1 MLGTLTKFIISVV
14 LFYVFVPGN
23 LFTVPAGSSMA
34 VIAVHSV
41 LFGIS
46 NILIWK
52 VIKLA
57 RK

>member
-1 MLGTLTKFIISVV
+1 MLGTLSKFVMSAV

-34 VIAVHSV
+34 VLAVHAV
-41 LFGIS
+41 LFAVA
-46 NILIWK
+46 NVMVWK
-52 VIKLA
+52 VLKAA

>member
-1 MLGTLTKFIISVV
+1 MLGTLTKLVLSAV

-34 VIAVHSV
+34 VLAVHAS
-41 LFGIS
+41 LFAIA
-46 NILIWK
+46 NIVVWK
-52 VIKLA
+52 VIKGA